1 MAIQIKN
8 GGAYAA
14 VSAVKIKTGGAY
26 VAAAGV
32 FVKEAGVYVRVD
44 APPAV
49 PQSIGALQRAA

>member
-1 MAIQIKN
+1 MAIQIKT

-14 VSAVKIKTGGAY
+14 VSAIKIKNAGVY
-26 VAAAGV
+26 AAVAGV
-32 FVKEAGVYVRVD
+32 FVKEAGAYVRVD